1 MPTKIKEI
9 KNLTSGKVINTAAEL
24 AKFDK
29 TTGFAKDIIGTAI
42 TPETWKDFASA
53 TDNIQV
59 AWADGDKSVARGIGG
74 KFTITDT
81 DTKVTISGLTDASKF
96 SLGLN
101 GQVAIGPE
109 NNEAAAALLSVRVGN
124 LRSTQ
129 NPSGDWIIDFSDK
142 TDGATGSDI
151 NLKVLIDWISKKTGD
166 KPDPNLMPEVK
177 AEDGNAKKPEDFI
190 IQFKNFYFNITQ
202 KTFDFWVVSKEG
214 QSIQFGNFTIKKA
227 GFRIT
232 NVAQLE
238 TPPAATAPAA
248 IDNGGAN

>member
-1 MPTKIKEI
+1 MATKIKEI
-9 KNLTSGKVINTAAEL
+9 KNLTSGKAIDTATEL

-29 TTGFAKDIIGTAI
+29 TTGFAKDIIGTAV
-42 TPETWKDFASA
+42 TPETWKDFANA

-59 AWADGDKSVARGIGG
+59 SWADGNKSVARGIGG
-74 KFTITDT
+74 KFTITDA
-81 DTKVTISGLTDASKF
+81 DSKVTISGLTDASKF

-101 GQVAIGPE
+101 GQIAIGPK

-124 LRSTQ
+124 LRTTQ

-151 NLKVLIDWISKKTGD
+151 NLKVLIDWISQNTGD
-166 KPDPNLMPEVK
+166 TPDPNLMPDVK
-177 AEDGNAKKPEDFI
+177 AEDGTAKKPEDFI

-214 QSIQFGNFTIKKA
+214 QTIQFGNFTIKKA
-227 GFRIT
+227 GFRVT
-232 NVAQLE
+232 NVAQQE
-238 TPPAATAPAA
+238 PPATPAPAA
-248 IDNGGAN
+248 IDNAGDN